1 MRLLILGGGVSG
13 RSAAGLGRRLGYD
26 VEIFETDGENAQRL
40 REEGFEVISDPWA
53 ASMLD
58 GVDVVVT
65 SPGLAESSDPI
76 VETLSA
82 GVPLMSE
89 IEWASRVLRA
99 PYAAVTG
106 TNGKTTVTALIA
118 EILAASELRVVAAGN
133 IGLGLSEVADQEW
146 DRVVIEV
153 SSFQLR
159 FIDSFRPAVA
169 VLLNVADD
177 HLDWHGSYEA
187 YAAAKA
193 RIFENAGNDDVLIF
207 DVDDAGAARVAAR
220 ASGRVIPVSGRKAP
234 EGGYGVRDG
243 ALITIGTSIPLT
255 SLRVADAAYL
265 LDMTAAAVAAESLS
279 ASPEAVRKVLMGF
292 QPGHHRRTRIGAW
305 GEVTWINDSK
315 ATNPHAAVAAC
326 EAYRS
331 VILIAGGR
339 NKGLDLAPMTEV
351 PSIKYLIALGE
362 AAPQLLA
369 NWNGQGVLVGSL
381 DDAVVAAAA
390 VAEPGDT
397 VLLAPGCAS
406 FDMFTSYEAR
416 GEAFEAAVKSFQ
428 GGTA

>member
-26 VEIFETDGENAQRL
+26 VEIFETDGQSAQLL
-40 REEGFEVISDPWA
+40 RADGFRVVSGSWA
-53 ASMLD
+53 DSMLD

-76 VETLSA
+76 VATISA

-106 TNGKTTVTALIA
+106 TNGKTTVTALTA
-118 EILAASELRVVAAGN
+118 EILAASGLHVVAAGN
-133 IGLGLSEVADQEW
+133 IGLGLSDVADQDW
-146 DRVVIEV
+146 DSVVIEV

-159 FIDSFRPAVA
+159 FIDTFRPAVA

-187 YAAAKA
+187 YASAKA

-207 DVDDAGAARVAAR
+207 DVDDPGAIQLAVAAN
-220 ASGRVIPVSGRKAP
+220 GRVIPISGIRAP

-243 ALITIGTSIPLT
+243 ALTTIGSSIPLT
-255 SLRVADAAYL
+255 ALRVKDAAYL
-265 LDMTAAAVAAESLS
+265 LDMTAAAVAAESLG
-279 ASPEAVRKVLMGF
+279 ALPEAVRDVLMAF
-292 QPGHHRRTRIGAW
+292 EPGHHRRTRIGVW
-305 GEVTWINDSK
+305 NEVAWINDSK

-326 EAYRS
+326 QAYES

-339 NKGLDLAPMTEV
+339 NKGIDLAPMTQV

-362 AAPQLLA
+362 AAPQLLSH
-369 NWNGQGVLVGSL
+369 WTGHGVLVGSL
-381 DDAVVAAAA
+381 DEAVEAAAA

-428 GGTA
+428 GEAA

>member
-1 MRLLILGGGVSG
+1 MRLLVLGGGVSG
-13 RSAAGLGRRLGYD
+13 RSAAGLARRLGHD
-26 VEIFETDGENAQRL
+26 VEIFETDDGNAKRL
-40 REEGFEVISDPWA
+40 RADGFRVVSDPWA
-53 ASMLD
+53 TSMLD

-65 SPGLAESSDPI
+65 SPGLAEFSDPI

-89 IEWASRVLRA
+89 IEWASRVLHA

-106 TNGKTTVTALIA
+106 TNGKTTVTALTA
-118 EILAASELRVVAAGN
+118 EILAASGFHVVAAGN
-133 IGLGLSEVADQEW
+133 IGLGLSDVADQEW

-193 RIFENAGNDDVLIF
+193 RIFENAGKEEVLIF
-207 DVDDAGAARVAAR
+207 DVDDAGATRLAAG
-220 ASGRVIPVSGRKAP
+220 APGRVIPISGKSAP

-243 ALITIGTSIPLT
+243 ALITVGSSIPLV
-255 SLRVADAAYL
+255 SLRVTDAAYL
-265 LDMTAAAVAAESLS
+265 LDMTAAAVAAESLG
-279 ASPEAVRKVLMGF
+279 ASPEAVRDVLMGF
-292 QPGHHRRTRIGAW
+292 QPGHHRRTLIGVW

-339 NKGLDLAPMTEV
+339 NKGLDLAPMAHV

-362 AAPQLLA
+362 AAPQLLSH
-369 NWNGQGVLVGSL
+369 WTGRGVHVDSL
-381 DDAVVAAAA
+381 DEAVEAAAA
-390 VAEPGDT
+390 VTEPGDT

-416 GEAFEAAVKSFQ
+416 GEAFEAAVRSFQ
-428 GGTA
+428 GEAA